1 MRHGSSVV
9 PTGVYG
15 LMKPLETSRDRF
27 MAIDLEVARWV
38 TGDGKGTI
46 KQQDLASTRI
56 LYLEFS

>member
-1 MRHGSSVV
+1 MLHGSSVV

-38 TGDGKGTI
+38 TVDGKGTI

>member
-38 TGDGKGTI
+38 TVDGKGTI
-46 KQQDLASTRI
+46 EQQDLASTRI

>member
-38 TGDGKGTI
+38 TVDGKGTI